1 MEQNT
6 QKQSLKKS
14 QGKCLTAK
22 ELDGIIKK
30 KESIVKCG
38 KIVTK

>member
-6 QKQSLKKS
+6 QKQNSKKS
-14 QGKCLTAK
+14 QEKCLTAK
-22 ELDGIIKK
+22 ELDSIIKK
-30 KESIVKCG
+30 KEGIVKSG